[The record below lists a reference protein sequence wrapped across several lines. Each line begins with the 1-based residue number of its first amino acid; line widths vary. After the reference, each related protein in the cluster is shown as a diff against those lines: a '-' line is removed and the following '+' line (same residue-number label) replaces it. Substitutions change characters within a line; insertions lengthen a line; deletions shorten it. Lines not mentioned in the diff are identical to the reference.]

1 MNVISDLL
9 KTCIPTIIGALI
21 VIIPTAIN
29 KRMDIK
35 QKREEYATFKFYKTV
50 IRHRIWKI

>member
-35 QKREEYATFKFYKTV
+35 QKGKNRDFKISRKDIYA
-50 IRHRIWKI
+50 